1 MMAESG
7 GSCIICKVS
16 FKSNDE
22 EVVCLKQKGAEG
34 INSWEEKRGD
44 SFRVAAGDTV
54 HKVCRKN
61 YTKEL
66 PSNIAQP
73 KEDARKHSTQQRA
86 SILTIT
92 DSSVVVYQQR
102 ENSSTMFIMLLA
114 KIENLTSLSQKL

>member
-1 MMAESG
+1 MAESG

-22 EVVCLKQKGAEG
+22 EVVCLRQKGAEG
-34 INSWEEKRGD
+34 INSWAEKRGD
-44 SFRVAAGDTV
+44 SFGVAAGDTV

-73 KEDARKHSTQQRA
+73 KEDAKEHSTR
-86 SILTIT
+86 
-92 DSSVVVYQQR
+92 
-102 ENSSTMFIMLLA
+102 SSTEGFDFNHNCFLCGQARIQRGDLGIYPPSIFW
-114 KIENLTSLSQKL
+114 K